1 MSNIVK
7 QFDTMA
13 MDVNSMLV
21 TFRSFLIQ
29 VDNKLE
35 EQNARIIE
43 LEAKNEPKADSSGE
57 EQ

>member
-13 MDVNSMLV
+13 MDINSMLV

-35 EQNARIIE
+35 ELNARVIA
-43 LEAKNEPKADSSGE
+43 LEAKNEPKADSSRE

>member
-35 EQNARIIE
+35 ELNARVIA
-43 LEAKNEPKADSSGE
+43 LEAKNEPKADSSRE

>member
-1 MSNIVK
+1 MSNLVK

-35 EQNARIIE
+35 ELNARVIA
-43 LEAKNEPKADSSGE
+43 LEAKNEPKADSSRE